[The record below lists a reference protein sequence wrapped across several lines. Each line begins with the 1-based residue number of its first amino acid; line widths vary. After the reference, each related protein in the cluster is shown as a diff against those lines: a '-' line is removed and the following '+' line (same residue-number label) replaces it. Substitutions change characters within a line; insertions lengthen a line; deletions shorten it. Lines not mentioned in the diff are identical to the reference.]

1 MKDIESNITGI
12 FQTPVYTTELRKK
25 FSKKELDFIIDQE
38 KASQIG
44 TDSKSKNLAKKILG
58 PAYSKL
64 YAPSENKFILNKK
77 ELKDL
82 KKELELILQDYF
94 DKIICS
100 PDDITP
106 YITQSWLNY
115 SEPGKF
121 HHEHNHPNSYISGVV
136 YVQCHETLDK
146 ISFVNHSY
154 KIIRPEVK
162 EHNVFNSLTWTIPVK
177 TNDVILFPSSLSHF
191 VPPNEGDNT
200 RISLS
205 FNTFIKGTV
214 GLMNSATGLIFK

>member
-12 FQTPVYTTELRKK
+12 FQTPVYTTKLKNC
-25 FSKKELDFIIDQE
+25 FSKKKIDFIINHD
-38 KASQIG
+38 KDSRAKIG
-44 TDSKSKNLAKKILG
+44 LNPKSTLLAKRNFG
-58 PAYSKL
+58 
-64 YAPSENKFILNKK
+64 SENKHVLDQKQFKN
-77 ELKDL
+77 L

-94 DKIICS
+94 DKIIC
-100 PDDITP
+100 PANDIVP